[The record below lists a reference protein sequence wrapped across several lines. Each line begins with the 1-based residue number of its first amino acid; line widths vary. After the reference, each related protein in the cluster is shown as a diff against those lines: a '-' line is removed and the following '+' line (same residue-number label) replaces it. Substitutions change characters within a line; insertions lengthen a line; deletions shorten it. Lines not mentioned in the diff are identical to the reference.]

1 MADLDVAELW
11 TEYAADRN
19 PELRNRLV
27 LQYAPLVKYVAGRV
41 RSGLPATVDQNDLV
55 SDGVVGLMEAVER
68 FDPGRGLPF
77 QAYAVTRIRGAMLDA
92 LRQQAWVPRVVRDR
106 IREVER
112 AYDSLQDQL
121 NRTPTEAEVA
131 KELGMTISA
140 LREIYSKMSYT
151 SATAVDDLMIPDEEA
166 AAPGQALEDE
176 AVRDM
181 LVRHVRQLRERDQI
195 IIAMYYYEGF
205 TLAEI
210 GTALGVTE
218 SRVSQL
224 HTKAM
229 LALRAIVHSA
239 AKTP

>member
-1 MADLDVAELW
+1 VADAEVAELW
-11 TEYAADRN
+11 TAYAASRD
-19 PELRNRLV
+19 PALRNRLV

-41 RSGLPATVDQNDLV
+41 RSGLPASVDQNDLI

-68 FDPGRGLPF
+68 FDPERGLPF

-92 LRQQAWVPRVVRDR
+92 LRQQAWVPRLVRDR

-112 AYDSLQDQL
+112 AYDTLQDRL

-131 KELGMTISA
+131 REMGTTVAA
-140 LREIYSKMSYT
+140 LREIYAKMSYT
-151 SATAVDDLMIPDEEA
+151 SATAVEDLMIPDEA
-166 AAPGQALEDE
+166 APPGQALEDD
-176 AVRDM
+176 AVRQM
-181 LVRHVRQLRERDQI
+181 LVGHVRQLRERDQI

-210 GTALGVTE
+210 GAALGVTE
-218 SRVSQL
+218 SRISQL
-224 HTKAM
+224 HTRAM

-239 AKTP
+239 AKTY